1 MNQIV
6 NLSISLKPFVF
17 EKNQAICNMILVYI
31 INFSHKELQY
41 RCFSSVLFIL
51 NVTTSFSVFN

>member
-6 NLSISLKPFVF
+6 NLIISLKPFVF
-17 EKNQAICNMILVYI
+17 EKNQAIYNMVLVYN
-31 INFSHKELQY
+31 INLSRNELQY

-51 NVTTSFSVFN
+51 EVTVFFSF

>member
-6 NLSISLKPFVF
+6 NLIISLKPFVF
-17 EKNQAICNMILVYI
+17 EKNQAIYNMVLVYN
-31 INFSHKELQY
+31 INLSHKELQY

-51 NVTTSFSVFN
+51 EVTVFFSF

>member
-6 NLSISLKPFVF
+6 NLMISLKPFVF
-17 EKNQAICNMILVYI
+17 EKNQAIYNMVLVYN
-31 INFSHKELQY
+31 INLSRKELQY

-51 NVTTSFSVFN
+51 EVTVFFSF

>member
-17 EKNQAICNMILVYI
+17 EKNQAICNMVLVYN
-31 INFSHKELQY
+31 INLSHKELQY
-41 RCFSSVLFIL
+41 RCFSSVSFIL
-51 NVTTSFSVFN
+51 YVTVFFSF

>member
-6 NLSISLKPFVF
+6 NLIISLKPFVF
-17 EKNQAICNMILVYI
+17 EKNQARYNMVLVYN
-31 INFSHKELQY
+31 INLSHKELQY

-51 NVTTSFSVFN
+51 EVTVFFSF

>member
-6 NLSISLKPFVF
+6 NLIISLKPFVF
-17 EKNQAICNMILVYI
+17 EKNQAIYNMVLAYN
-31 INFSHKELQY
+31 INLSHKELQY

-51 NVTTSFSVFN
+51 EVTVFFSF

>member
-17 EKNQAICNMILVYI
+17 EKNQAIYNMVLVY
-31 INFSHKELQY
+31 NLNLSHEELQY
-41 RCFSSVLFIL
+41 RCFSFVLFIL
-51 NVTTSFSVFN
+51 NVTVFFSF

>member
-1 MNQIV
+1 MNEIV

-17 EKNQAICNMILVYI
+17 EKYQAIYNVVLVYN
-31 INFSHKELQY
+31 INLSHKELQY

-51 NVTTSFSVFN
+51 NVTVFFSF